1 MTNNQKLQI
10 IKNSKTLRHYI
21 IFLVGQLFS
30 LFGSSVVQFAGTW
43 WITLQTDDPFYMSI
57 SLLLMFAPQLLFG
70 VVAGVIADKYSR
82 KVVILIT
89 DAYQAI
95 ITLLLIIFSSFVLES
110 LWVFIIFI
118 SIRHIGQAFQ
128 KPAVQTVAPMFVPD
142 EKLSQINGINS
153 LLQALIQIVSPIIG
167 ALLIGRFT
175 IIQIMWLDIISFG
188 LASIPLLF
196 IKFPKIHTISEEG
209 TVQDVKKK
217 SSYITNFK
225 EGLNAIKETPGL
237 WVLILTSVF
246 NNLLITP
253 INVLMTYYIYYD
265 HEGNAE
271 TFAMVSIIVNL
282 GVIGGSILMSVK
294 KNWKNKRFQFVLWHY
309 IAFIGYAIAGLTP
322 KGQFWLMSAGGFIL
336 LFAIPIINTFYLTY
350 IQVAVPKEKQ
360 GRVFSLD
367 SLFSSAAT
375 PIGMIICVPLAEIIG
390 IGNLFTACAFIAM
403 IIITIFTVTKQI
415 AKVDFDGK
423 EEIIENIVQ
432 EDNVVLTAPIVE

>member
-1 MTNNQKLQI
+1 MTEKFHI
-10 IKNSKTLRHYI
+10 TKNSKTFRSYI
-21 IFLVGQLFS
+21 IFLIGQLFS

-57 SLLLMFAPQLLFG
+57 TLLLMFAPQLLFG
-70 VVAGVIADKYSR
+70 ALAGVIADKFNR
-82 KVVILIT
+82 KVVIIIT

-95 ITLLLIIFSSFVLES
+95 VTLLLIIFSSFVLES
-110 LWVFIIFI
+110 LWVFIIFL
-118 SIRHIGQAFQ
+118 SVRHIGQAFQ
-128 KPAVQTVAPMFVPD
+128 KPAVLTVAPMLVPD
-142 EKLSQINGINS
+142 EKLSQINGLNS
-153 LLQALIQIVSPIIG
+153 LLQALIQIVSPIVG

-188 LASIPLLF
+188 IASLSLLF
-196 IKFPKIHTISEEG
+196 IKFPKIQLKPEEG
-209 TVQDVKKK
+209 KVIENEEDQ
-217 SSYITNFK
+217 SFFENFK
-225 EGLNAIKETPGL
+225 EGLDAIKETPGL

-253 INVLMTYYIYYD
+253 LNVLLTYYIYYD
-265 HEGNAE
+265 HQGSAT
-271 TFAMVSIIVNL
+271 TFATVSIIVNL
-282 GVIGGSILMSVK
+282 GIIGGSILVSVK
-294 KNWKNKRFQFVLWHY
+294 KNWKNKRFQFILWHY

-322 KGQFWLMSAGGFIL
+322 TGQFWLLSAGGFIL

-350 IQVAVPKEKQ
+350 IQIAVPKEKQ

-375 PIGMIICVPLAEIIG
+375 PIGMIICVPLAAIIG
-390 IGNLFTACAFIAM
+390 IGNLFTTCAIIATA
-403 IIITIFTVTKQI
+403 IITIFVLTKQI

-423 EEIIENIVQ
+423 EEIIENVVQ